1 MNKIWLVIQRE
12 FMTRVRKKSFLVM
25 TFLGPLLL
33 VGMYGLAIFII
44 IKGDDLD
51 DAKKVVVVNE
61 NTIVNNSFDGRNNV
75 VFTYESNEVDSVKKT
90 FLEKGYDYL
99 LYIPEFSIDDPEGIK
114 LYSES
119 QASITT
125 RELISSEIR
134 KQLEEIRLVEQG
146 ISKETLAKLKPKV
159 SITTLKITK
168 EGEQASS
175 TDLATIIGIIASIAI
190 YFTIFLY
197 GVQVMRGVLEEKTSR
212 IVEVIVSSV
221 KPFQLMMGK
230 ILGVAAVGLL
240 QYFLWI
246 VLTLVL
252 ATSVS
257 AFVGGTTSIDASDIA
272 QIQSSPLAQT
282 QSSGVFEQLSK
293 NEELSSIF
301 AAFDSINITQI
312 LISFMVY
319 FIGGYLIYSALFA
332 AIAAAVD
339 SESDMQQFMLP
350 VTLPLIFSIIIG
362 NALVVNSPN
371 GTLAFWFS
379 MIPLTSPIV
388 MMLRIPFGVPLWE
401 LLLSMTLLVAGFIFI
416 VWVASKI
423 YRTGILMYGK
433 KITYKELWK
442 WLRY

>member
-75 VFTYESNEVDSVKKT
+75 VFTYESKEVDSVKKT

-293 NEELSSIF
+293 NEEFSSIF
-301 AAFDSINITQI
+301 AAFDSINITQL